1 MATKS
6 KAITAEKNIEE
17 IKAEEATVNAAEE
30 PAVAEEPKAADPWSE
45 MLDVVVPRKP
55 KGEDQ
60 QWYVCV
66 NDRRFMVP
74 ANGKMQQL
82 PKPVAQVLLD
92 AIQAEYAAEDFA
104 DHIPNKSGENPQQ
117 HAI

>member
-6 KAITAEKNIEE
+6 KAITAEKTVEE
-17 IKAEEATVNAAEE
+17 IKAEEAPVTAEE
-30 PAVAEEPKAADPWSE
+30 PVAEEPKAADPWSE

-66 NDRRFMVP
+66 NDRRYLVP
-74 ANGKMQQL
+74 ANGKQQQL